1 MAECNHDCASCQSKC
16 SEATSLLAPQNAGS
30 NVKHVI
36 GVVSGKGGV
45 GKSLVTGTAGH
56 IAQARRGYAHRRA
69 GRGHHRPVHSASMFG
84 VHEKAMGC
92 DERAFSRRR
101 ARPA

>member
-1 MAECNHDCASCQSKC
+1 MSENCNHDCASCQSKC

-45 GKSLVTGTAGH
+45 GKSREEKRISRKKEITDAGYDLNH
-56 IAQARRGYAHRRA
+56 QQRNL
-69 GRGHHRPVHSASMFG
+69 
-84 VHEKAMGC
+84 EKLLQKIL
-92 DERAFSRRR
+92 
-101 ARPA
+101 